1 MAQFH
6 HALTISPIAKTY
18 KKRGQP
24 DSRRDYE
31 EQMERKLNGESLMW
45 DDTPQN
51 SSHVGDYFGFY
62 KYGSEVSI
70 HMIIHIANPEKRLA
84 SWRDNI
90 GQRNRNVLTLSKEIV
105 TIPWSDWLEIGGAKR
120 SMGTSNVK
128 KNLDKI
134 NDYIFKNLK
143 IPQNIN

>member
-6 HALTISPIAKTY
+6 HPLTISPIAKTY

-62 KYGSEVSI
+62 KYGSEVTI
-70 HMIIHIANPEKRLA
+70 HMIIHIADSEKRLP
-84 SWRDNI
+84 SWRENI
-90 GQRNRNVLTLSKEIV
+90 GQRNRNVIYLSREIV
-105 TIPWSDWLEIGGAKR
+105 TIPWSDWLELGGARR
-120 SMGTSNVK
+120 SMGTAPVK

-134 NDYIFKNLK
+134 NDYILKNLK